1 MKIRAILPL
10 ALAGVALLAGAAA
23 GPVWFFSKAAPLIAK
38 AAEQRRLHDPKK
50 KQAEQVAQGWDF
62 WTIEIDNLTSELKGE
77 KARLRQ
83 ESDRLDQRAARIEA
97 EKQELEKLRSEIGA
111 MRQEIDR
118 RVIAINVDEAK
129 NLHSLAQTYSTL
141 TPHAAVAIIKEMD
154 DTTVVKILSLM
165 KPDVVGPIFEEMAGA
180 GGADASLAQHAAVL
194 SDKLRLM
201 KSGTVPNNPVTAN

>member
-1 MKIRAILPL
+1 MKISAIAPL

-38 AAEQRRLHDPKK
+38 AAQQRRLHDPKK
-50 KQAEQVAQGWDF
+50 KDQDQVAQGWDF

-83 ESDRLDQRAARIEA
+83 QTDLLDQRAARIEA

-111 MRQEIDR
+111 MRQEIDQ
-118 RVIAINVDEAK
+118 RVIAINTDEAK
-129 NLHSLAQTYSTL
+129 NLRSLAQTYSTL
-141 TPHAAVAIIKEMD
+141 SAHAAVSIIRDMD

-165 KPDVVGPIFEEMAGA
+165 KPDVVGPIFEEMSGDTA
-180 GGADASLAQHAAVL
+180 LAQHAAVL

-201 KSGTVPNNPVTAN
+201 KSGQSPAKTN

>member
-1 MKIRAILPL
+1 MKISAITPL
-10 ALAGVALLAGAAA
+10 ALAGVALLAGTAA
-23 GPVWFFSKAAPLIAK
+23 GPAWYWSKAGGLIAQAAAQRHLK
-38 AAEQRRLHDPKK
+38 AVQKHEEQTS
-50 KQAEQVAQGWDF
+50 QGWDF

-83 ESDRLDQRAARIEA
+83 QSDLLDQRAARIEA
-97 EKQELEKLRSEIGA
+97 EKQELEKLRSEIGS
-111 MRQEIDR
+111 MRREIDR

-141 TPHAAVAIIKEMD
+141 TPKAAVAIIREMD

-165 KPDVVGPIFEEMAGA
+165 KPDVVGPIFEEMAA
-180 GGADASLAQHAAVL
+180 GSGDASLAQHAALL

-201 KSGTVPNNPVTAN
+201 KSGAVQNPLTSN